1 MSVMEKV
8 SKETK
13 DIQERQDVPERP
25 AILFLVQEFLDS
37 QFLKHETK
45 KDKDASEDS
54 IKVRF
59 SNQCA
64 KLNEDKAV
72 CVLNNKFEDPAARLS
87 YILLHFTHT
96 AYIVNS
102 VLSDA
107 YSACTNVR
115 SQTTVFNEMMRS
127 IDWGRLSVFSFGGG
141 SGSDILGVLMWL
153 HRFGFNARV
162 TAATADSCQQ
172 WESTMNNVFKM
183 MQFEL
188 PELSKEAPNPQ
199 QKYTHNLWRKLD
211 GGIKFFHSS
220 LNKPDALFKPASK
233 ELIAVSQADLITF
246 PFVISGLTDSSDA
259 SHAIQYV
266 LDSMKPGAV
275 LVYIDFVEGSHTELV
290 NNLAYWCGLR
300 RIYYMKEMEY
310 ELPEYEKAEFL
321 QEYTKEIGEV
331 RSGKVTAI
339 VYKKP
344 SGYSFDRKARI
355 GKRESKNIRQAQIRL
370 KKKNPDFKLFKPS
383 YY

>member
-1 MSVMEKV
+1 M
-8 SKETK
+8 SKEKK
-13 DIQERQDVPERP
+13 DPNVPERP

-45 KDKDASEDS
+45 KDKKDKKDEEP
-54 IKVRF
+54 IKERF
-59 SNQCA
+59 SQQCS
-64 KLNEDKAV
+64 KLNEAKAV
-72 CVLNNKFEDPAARLS
+72 CVLNNQFEDPAARLS
-87 YILLHFTHT
+87 YMLLHFTHN

-107 YSACTNVR
+107 YSACTNIR
-115 SQTTVFNEMMRS
+115 TQTTVFNEMMRS

-162 TAATADSCQQ
+162 TAATTDTCAQ
-172 WESTMNNVFKM
+172 WESTMNNIFKM
-183 MQFEL
+183 MLYET
-188 PELSKEAPNPQ
+188 PELATKEPNPQ
-199 QKYTHNLWRKLD
+199 QQYTHNLWRKLD

-220 LNKPDALFKPASK
+220 LSTPDALYKPGSK

-246 PFVISGLTDSSDA
+246 PFVISGLAESTDA

-275 LVYIDFVEGSHTELV
+275 LVYIDFVEGSHTELL

-300 RIYYMKEMEY
+300 RIYYMKEMQY
-310 ELPEYEKAEFL
+310 ELPEYEKPEFL
-321 QEYTKEIGEV
+321 QDYTREV
-331 RSGKVTAI
+331 I
-339 VYKKP
+339 V
-344 SGYSFDRKARI
+344 STYS
-355 GKRESKNIRQAQIRL
+355 
-370 KKKNPDFKLFKPS
+370 
-383 YY
+383 